1 MPRQDNTIRQAIKA
15 VTGAIRAEASGTLT
29 AKEKELAVNQAM
41 DVVDNS
47 NVNTLADNA
56 DEAIELQNQIE
67 DQINAENA
75 DDGDADGPAFIEPP
89 TTTATD
95 DIPF

>member
-1 MPRQDNTIRQAIKA
+1 MPRNDHTIKEAIKA

-29 AKEKELAVNQAM
+29 AEAKEQAINGAM

-47 NVNTLADNA
+47 NFNALADGA

-67 DQINAENA
+67 DQINADAA
-75 DDGDADGPAFIEPP
+75 DDGDAEGPAFIEPP
-89 TTTATD
+89 KTD